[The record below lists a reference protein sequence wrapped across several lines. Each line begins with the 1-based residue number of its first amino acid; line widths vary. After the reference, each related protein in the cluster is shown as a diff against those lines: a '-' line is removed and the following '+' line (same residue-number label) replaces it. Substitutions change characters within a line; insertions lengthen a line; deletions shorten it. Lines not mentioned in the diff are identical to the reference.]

1 MKDTPSNSGYTSH
14 TEVDKP
20 EGIPP
25 NPDPEH
31 NGHPSPREATPC
43 TTPDERTKMQ
53 DFFLKGGGKYSQNLH

>member
-53 DFFLKGGGKYSQNLH
+53 DFF